1 MLAARGRRNFSTPG
15 AKIAPQQCKYVK
27 ESLHY
32 NGLCMAPWLL
42 PVLKAVLP
50 HVKTIYETA
59 APVFT
64 KKRVEA
70 VPDPT
75 VVQQQ
80 IAELQAAAAQNAAHV
95 KELAAQLQSTVAA
108 LEQAAALAEHRLRR
122 ATIIAAVA
130 AAFSA
135 SALFIALLAVLR

>member
-1 MLAARGRRNFSTPG
+1 
-15 AKIAPQQCKYVK
+15 
-27 ESLHY
+27 
-32 NGLCMAPWLL
+32 MASWLI
-42 PVLKAVLP
+42 PALKVVLP

-64 KKRVEA
+64 KKKAEA

-75 VVQQQ
+75 LLLQQQ
-80 IAELQAAAAQNAAHV
+80 IAELQAAAAQNTAHV

-108 LEQAAALAEHRLRR
+108 LQEAAALAEHRLRR

-130 AAFSA
+130 AAL
-135 SALFIALLAVLR
+135 ALAALLVAAVAAIVLR